1 MEATII
7 HRVHGIPEKNVLE
20 IKKQDKGKRVLVLTH
35 FDNGYTRVIFDSKEG
50 WIPTKCIS
58 IDECPPFK
66 GKLHYKDAE
75 EKLEL
80 YFSEITSNY
89 VLG

>member
-1 MEATII
+1 M
-7 HRVHGIPEKNVLE
+7 
-20 IKKQDKGKRVLVLTH
+20 LVLTH
-35 FDNGYTRVIFDSKEG
+35 FDKGYTRVIFDSKEG